1 MRSDRK
7 ISDHVRWRW
16 LIGETLVVVIGVLIA
31 IGINEAWSYRQ
42 DRNLELDYVQRI
54 HSEILRDIEYV
65 DGFSRDQVSLKMD
78 ALDTIG
84 PVARGFRPV
93 PKDIKTFLHNVSL
106 GAIGGVS
113 PTYHVRRSTFE
124 DLVSTGNLML
134 ISDAGLRSDLVLYY
148 QSYEIQFKRIV
159 ERLTDYPSYVH
170 GLIPSEM
177 RTDLTLEAME
187 TFNTDRAIE
196 KVLSDEFQSLLNQE
210 YNLGLF
216 MRLQQSAFLVTA
228 AEFRQKLEAHIA
240 QLESN

>member
-42 DRNLELDYVQRI
+42 DRKLELDYVKRI
-54 HSEILRDIEYV
+54 HSEILFDIEYV
-65 DGFSRDQVSLKMD
+65 DGFSRDQATLKMD

-84 PVARGFRPV
+84 PVARGFKAV

-148 QSYEIQFKRIV
+148 QSYEIQFRRIV

-177 RTDLTLEAME
+177 RNDLTLEAME
-187 TFNTDRAIE
+187 NFNTDRAIE

-216 MRLQQSAFLVTA
+216 MRLQQAAFLVTA